1 MNRLPKISLI
11 ALALGAFAFLHG
23 CYSPSVDFP
32 QSSVAYIYENGG
44 VRKTIRFTA
53 EAPTPTELQKWVEFN
68 NGTWYRPTITYYV
81 PKYVVNF
88 PDDSTGFTFYTKSV
102 QAGSFV
108 RSLTDEDRAFLNW
121 LDTQPGETRCPECT
135 DSWPGSSCSRCGGKG
150 TIPCT

>member
-68 NGTWYRPTITYYV
+68 NGTWYRPTITNYV

-88 PDDSTGFTFYTKSV
+88 PDISRGFTFYTKSV
-102 QAGSFV
+102 QVGTFV
-108 RSLTDEDRAFLNW
+108 RDMTDEDRAFLNW
-121 LDTQPGETRCPECT
+121 LDTQPGETRCPDCS
-135 DSWPGSSCSRCGGKG
+135 DSWSGSSCSRCGGKG
-150 TIPCT
+150 VVPIP